1 MAAHRRLPPWFKV
14 PSPGGENY
22 RRVKGLV
29 KEHRLHT
36 ICEEARCPNAGEC
49 WEQGTAT
56 FLALG
61 DVCTRACAYC
71 AVTSGRPGAVDWAE
85 PFRIGNAVKLLGL
98 SHAVVTSV
106 NRDDLADG
114 GAEIFARTVH
124 QIRRASP
131 ECRVEVLVPDFM
143 GDWDALRLVMESA
156 PDVLNH
162 NIETVER
169 LFPRVRPKGRY
180 DRSIELLARAREMK
194 PRTTV
199 KSGIIVGMGER
210 VDEVHETMSDL
221 REAGVEVITLGQY
234 LRPSDKHLPVER
246 YYHPDE
252 FESLRSI
259 GLRMGFGHVESGP
272 LVRSSYH
279 AHEQALRA

>member
-1 MAAHRRLPPWFKV
+1 M
-14 PSPGGENY
+14 
-22 RRVKGLV
+22 
-29 KEHRLHT
+29 
-36 ICEEARCPNAGEC
+36 
-49 WEQGTAT
+49 Q
-56 FLALG
+56 
-61 DVCTRACAYC
+61 
-71 AVTSGRPGAVDWAE
+71 
-85 PFRIGNAVKLLGL
+85 VKLLGL

-194 PRTTV
+194 PGT
-199 KSGIIVGMGER
+199 
-210 VDEVHETMSDL
+210 
-221 REAGVEVITLGQY
+221 
-234 LRPSDKHLPVER
+234 PSNR
-246 YYHPDE
+246 A
-252 FESLRSI
+252 
-259 GLRMGFGHVESGP
+259 
-272 LVRSSYH
+272 SS
-279 AHEQALRA
+279 